1 MTTGFVR
8 SVVFLVIFSG
18 CASAVPE
25 LKSPPEGL
33 DWSPEAPFRHDK
45 KTEIPAEANG
55 LSHFLQ
61 GQLLLGEGN
70 FEEALK
76 EFEAAVQANPSDSF
90 LHFRLA
96 TLYLRKGDLKKA
108 LVEAEIAVRTDPKAV
123 DNHLLLAGL
132 YSSLGENQKGIIEY
146 TEVLKL
152 DPQNQEAMLYLGA
165 LYLQLEDYERA
176 NKNR

>member
-55 LSHFLQ
+55 LSHFLE

-70 FEEALK
+70 FEEAVK
-76 EFEAAVQANPSDSF
+76 AFEAAVQANPSDGF
-90 LHFRLA
+90 LRFSLA
-96 TLYLRKGDLKKA
+96 TLYLRKGELRKE
-108 LVEAEIAVRTDPKAV
+108 LVEAETATSLKPK
-123 DNHLLLAGL
+123 
-132 YSSLGENQKGIIEY
+132 SGENHMRVRG
-146 TEVLKL
+146 LFSS
-152 DPQNQEAMLYLGA
+152 
-165 LYLQLEDYERA
+165 
-176 NKNR
+176 

>member
-18 CASAVPE
+18 CASAIPE

-45 KTEIPAEANG
+45 KIEIPAEANG
-55 LSHFLQ
+55 LSHFLE

-76 EFEAAVQANPSDSF
+76 EFEAARSEEHTSELQSP
-90 LHFRLA
+90 
-96 TLYLRKGDLKKA
+96 YDL
-108 LVEAEIAVRTDPKAV
+108 VCR
-123 DNHLLLAGL
+123 LLL
-132 YSSLGENQKGIIEY
+132 EK
-146 TEVLKL
+146 K
-152 DPQNQEAMLYLGA
+152 
-165 LYLQLEDYERA
+165 
-176 NKNR
+176 

>member
-76 EFEAAVQANPSDSF
+76 EFEAAVQANPSDGF
-90 LHFRLA
+90 LRFRLA

-108 LVEAEIAVRTDPKAV
+108 LVEAETATSLEPKSV
-123 DNHLLLAGL
+123 ENHLLLAGL
-132 YSSLGENQKGIIEY
+132 YSSLGENQKGLTTTIW
-146 TEVLKL
+146 
-152 DPQNQEAMLYLGA
+152 GA
-165 LYLQLEDYERA
+165 SGPRA
-176 NKNR
+176 SSISLPNRAIAKRWSSIPNPKPC